1 MDHYETGDVAKK
13 YHATFNEG
21 SDDPILIRKS
31 IDRYS
36 KFVNN
41 IKEAGHILD
50 AGCGTGRF
58 VKYFRAK
65 NFRVTGIDASTSMLE
80 IAIKDNP
87 DTEFFVM
94 DMRALTFPSSY
105 FDGIWNSGC
114 ILHLDEEG
122 AMSTFKESARVLK
135 KDGIFY
141 VATRTRVEDSV
152 IVEESTEGGKIV
164 VNYHSVAKLR
174 LLLELAGFEIIG
186 ISVEPDDFGRPFDYC
201 YIFARN
207 LNEQKL
213 GENKYFQ
220 LNSGNEVDIF
230 VCSDGAA
237 RIFSKSPI
245 SKIVILPQFKSSEIY
260 FGGRV

>member
-1 MDHYETGDVAKK
+1 MKDVHEFIMDHYDTDDDAKK

-21 SDDPILIRKS
+21 SDDPILIRKA
-31 IDRYS
+31 IERYS

-41 IKEAGHILD
+41 IVETGHILD

-58 VKYFRAK
+58 VKYFRAN
-65 NFRVTGIDASTSMLE
+65 NFRVTGIDTSPSMLE
-80 IAIKDNP
+80 IAVRDNP
-87 DTEFFVM
+87 DTEFMVM

-122 AMSTFKESARVLK
+122 VMSTFKESARVLK
-135 KDGIFY
+135 KDGVFH
-141 VATRTRVEDSV
+141 VATRTRVEDSI

-164 VNYHSVAKLR
+164 VNYHSAAKLR
-174 LLLELAGFEIIG
+174 LLLEIAGFQITG

-207 LNEQKL
+207 FNGKKL
-213 GENKYFQ
+213 DENKYFQ
-220 LNSGNEVDIF
+220 LDSGNGVDIF

-237 RIFSKSPI
+237 RI
-245 SKIVILPQFKSSEIY
+245 
-260 FGGRV
+260 